1 MSLNN
6 LITGV
11 NTVDFRNIIGTPSK
25 VILDNPIIRGGELKF
40 VEGKTVLTSNGTITV
55 TTTTETLNLVNS
67 AGTKGVGF
75 SADLT
80 NGNVRIS
87 PLTGSETVTFDD
99 QLILN
104 NGFTTNSTSS
114 SAIYLSHA
122 GSGIKF
128 SDGSIQQT
136 ASGGGGGDALLGGA
150 NIWTGT
156 NTFNSNLPT
165 SSLTPS
171 DENQLTTKAYT
182 DATYVAIAGGVT
194 SGSYTNTNITVDAQ
208 GLITTIANGSGGSGG
223 DVTQAG
229 NNVFTG
235 SNTFNDNLP
244 TSTATPSAENQ
255 LTTKA
260 YTDATYVAIAGGV
273 TSGSYTNT
281 NITVDAQGLITTI
294 ANGSGGD
301 VTQAGNNVF
310 TGSNTFNDNLP
321 TSTAIPAFASQ
332 LITKSYG
339 DGKYVAIAGGV
350 TAGNYT
356 STNLTVDSQ
365 GLITAIASSADVGD
379 ATQAGNNV
387 FTGNNTFNNNITC
400 NGTPSASTDLAT
412 MGAISAKYV
421 AISTGVTAGS
431 YTSTN
436 LTVDS
441 QGLITA
447 IASSADVGDA
457 TQAGNN
463 VFTGNNTF
471 SHNIIC
477 NGTPSVS
484 TDLATV
490 GYVTNAVNSASGG
503 VSNYVTGQIITAVS
517 TTIPAGFLRCDG
529 ALYTVTQYLAL
540 YNTIGLAY
548 GGTADVNFN
557 VPNFAGRNPIG
568 SSIVS
573 APGQPASFP
582 SSGVHSGGS
591 ASVTLTDTQ
600 LPAHAHGVTD
610 PTHTHVIIDPG
621 HAHTTA
627 PHSHHITWPQ
637 NIVGSTQNYI
647 HGSGS
652 SADAPTAYSTL
663 PQNTDAAT
671 EIVYSALTHTTNANS
686 ATGITINSTGTGS
699 AFSVQNP
706 YMALDYYIC
715 YNGGLAGTLTVT
727 TMDVTGVTALSTGSS
742 DVDFNFPVGGSTR
755 EGTYHH
761 YNVGG
766 SNNKRSDILNTANDG
781 AGGFNFWSSNAST
794 APNVVLAVDG
804 DSSLFVRS
812 IRDNT
817 GSIGTNGQALTSSGS
832 NLVWSDIAGS
842 TPTLQQVLDVN
853 NVATTNIEL
862 SENGDSNIISTKSIS
877 IIDTAK
883 DANYFMGG
891 DVTEDAGIGLTNL
904 AQTKYALLGK
914 EFVEFINVPN
924 NTDLKYH
931 YKTIYINGVSGNDGQ
946 VLTSGGDNALMRWG
960 NLPPPPVTPV
970 VINPALIVPYSATV
984 YSNAHP
990 PQIPSA
996 SAIASG
1002 YDGWFYQNYVYGWNI
1017 DWISA
1022 PPTATTKVSQLQCL
1036 YFCFMSLNTTSL
1048 PFISIYTLPPT
1059 SPNYYNSRRAYIF
1072 PNGFAPVANKPYIA
1086 YIPLNGYTGIPSRY
1100 AHTAVL
1106 LENSG
1111 TSQVGAFAGTEDI
1124 YYFATCSN
1132 TISVVNQDS
1141 FIVSQ
1146 QGIILNDGVNP
1157 VYNQPFT
1164 FTGASVQA
1172 TYSGAKVML
1181 LTTASNTIIPTPA
1194 NMFYNWVLNYFGI
1207 ASMTI
1212 LNTGLTAYPAGIS
1225 FTITNQSTATSVIT
1239 YNSVTTLSLIQ
1250 SQSVTFYWNAV
1261 NLQIIKMY

>member
-1 MSLNN
+1 MSIRDLT
-6 LITGV
+6 IGKV
-11 NTVDFRNIIGTPSK
+11 IDFRKIIGIPDK
-25 VILDNPIIRGGELKF
+25 IILDNPVIRAGELGF
-40 VEGKTVLTSNGTITV
+40 VTGKTVILSNGTITAN
-55 TTTTETLNLVNS
+55 TTTEVLDLVNS
-67 AGTKGVGF
+67 TGTAGIGF
-75 SADLT
+75 NANPT
-80 NGNVRIS
+80 TGNVTVASLSASETITFS
-87 PLTGSETVTFDD
+87 NPTTVSNTLTVSKASTSAIHLTG
-99 QLILN
+99 
-104 NGFTTNSTSS
+104 
-114 SAIYLSHA
+114 A
-122 GSGIKF
+122 GSGIMF
-128 SDGSIQQT
+128 SDGSVQQT

-150 NIWTGT
+150 NVWTGT
-156 NTFNSNLPT
+156 NSFNDNLPT
-165 SSLTPS
+165 STATPTS
-171 DENQLTTKAYT
+171 NSQLTTKAYT
-182 DATYVAIAGGVT
+182 DATYVVVAGGVT

-208 GLITTIANGSGGSGG
+208 GLITTISNGSGGSGG
-223 DVTQAG
+223 DVSQSG
-229 NNVFTG
+229 DNVFTG
-235 SNTFNDNLP
+235 TNSFNDNLP
-244 TSTATPSAENQ
+244 TSTATPTTDSQ

-260 YTDATYVAIAGGV
+260 YTDATYAVITGNVTEAGDNVFTGTNSFNDNLPTSTATPTTGSQLITKTYGDGKYVAIAGGV
-273 TSGSYTNT
+273 TAGSYTNT

-294 ANGSGGD
+294 ANGSGGGSGD
-301 VTQAGNNVF
+301 VT
-310 TGSNTFNDNLP
+310 
-321 TSTAIPAFASQ
+321 
-332 LITKSYG
+332 K
-339 DGKYVAIAGGV
+339 
-350 TAGNYT
+350 
-356 STNLTVDSQ
+356 
-365 GLITAIASSADVGD
+365 
-379 ATQAGNNV
+379 AGNNV

-400 NGTPSASTDLAT
+400 NGTPTASTDLAT
-412 MGAISAKYV
+412 MGAISGKYV
-421 AISTGVTAGS
+421 TINPPGVVAGS

-463 VFTGNNTF
+463 VFTGTNTF
-471 SHNIIC
+471 NNNIVC
-477 NGTPSVS
+477 HGTPSVT

-490 GYVTNAVNSASGG
+490 GYVTNAVNSASGS
-503 VSNYVTGQIITAVS
+503 VSNYVTGQVITAVS

-568 SSIVS
+568 SSVVS
-573 APGQPASFP
+573 APGQPASYP
-582 SSGVHSGGS
+582 SAGVHSGGS
-591 ASVTLTDTQ
+591 AGVTLTDVQ
-600 LPAHAHGVTD
+600 LPAHSHGVTD
-610 PTHTHVIIDPG
+610 PTHTHIVIDPG

-652 SADAPTAYSTL
+652 SADAPTSQSTL
-663 PQNTDAAT
+663 PQNTDVAT
-671 EIVYSALTHTTNANS
+671 EIVYSSLTHVTNAPS
-686 ATGITINSTGTGS
+686 ETGITINSTGTGS

-781 AGGFNFWSSNAST
+781 AGGFNFWSGNAST

-804 DSSLFVRS
+804 DSSLSVRS

-832 NLVWSDIAGS
+832 NLVWSDIASS

-853 NVATTNIEL
+853 NVSTTGIVI
-862 SENGDSNIISTKSIS
+862 SDMGDSNTSTTKSIN
-877 IIDTAK
+877 IIDTAN
-883 DANYFMGG
+883 DANYLIGDGG
-891 DVTEDAGIGLTNL
+891 IGTEDL
-904 AQTKYALLGK
+904 AQTKFGWMTKDY
-914 EFVEFINVPN
+914 VEFADGVN

-931 YKTIYINGVSGNDGQ
+931 YKTIYINNASGNAGQ
-946 VLTSGGDNALMRWG
+946 VLTSGGDNAFMSWSD
-960 NLPPPPVTPV
+960 LPPPPVTPV
-970 VINPALIVPYSATV
+970 VINPVINVPYSATV

-1022 PPTATTKVSQLQCL
+1022 PPTATTKVSELQCL

-1048 PFISIYTLPPT
+1048 PFITIYTLPPT
-1059 SPNYYNSRRAYIF
+1059 SPNYYNSRRAFIF

-1086 YIPLNGYTGIPSRY
+1086 YMPLNGYTGVPSNY
-1100 AHTAVL
+1100 GHTAVL

-1124 YYFATCSN
+1124 YYFCTGSN
-1132 TISVVNQDS
+1132 TISLVNADS

-1157 VYNQPFT
+1157 IYNQPFK
-1164 FTGASVQA
+1164 FVGASVQA
-1172 TYSGAKVML
+1172 TYSGAKVVL
-1181 LTTASNTIIPTPA
+1181 LTTASNTIAPTPA
-1194 NMFYNWVLNYFGI
+1194 NMFYNWVLNYLGV

-1212 LNTGLTAYPAGIS
+1212 SNTGLTAYPAGIS
-1225 FTITNQSTATSVIT
+1225 FTITNQTTGASVIT
-1239 YNSVTTLSLIQ
+1239 YNGGTTLSLIN
-1250 SQSVTFYWNAV
+1250 SQSVVFYWNMV